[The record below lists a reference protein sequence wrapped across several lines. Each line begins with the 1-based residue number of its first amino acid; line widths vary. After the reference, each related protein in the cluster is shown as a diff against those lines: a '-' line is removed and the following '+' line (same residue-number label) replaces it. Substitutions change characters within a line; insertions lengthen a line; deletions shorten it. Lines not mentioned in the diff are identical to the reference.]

1 VTNNNLGKDP
11 SSFGEWLHELSQTTQ
26 TWFLDEHQAREQA
39 LRTSREIV
47 RNSANSIRATHRGE
61 FQTATHLLDEI
72 TVLTKSINDILE
84 YHPRVYYAG
93 FVEDA
98 MKEYAEAAATLSFVR
113 GHTPPSLEELG
124 IGAAPYLNGLAEA
137 VGELRRYSL
146 DSLRQDE
153 FDRCERVLTVMDEVY
168 SILVT
173 MDFPEAVTG
182 GLRRRTDAARGLL
195 ERTRGDIT
203 LALRQHKL
211 EKKLRSFKNH
221 YQITNRFFN
230 LSGRLSKNI
239 AAKNNE

>member
-1 VTNNNLGKDP
+1 MNNNNLEK
-11 SSFGEWLHELSQTTQ
+11 SQLSFGEWLHELSQVSQ
-26 TWFLDEHQAREQA
+26 TWFLNEHQAREQA
-39 LRTSREIV
+39 LRMSREIV

-61 FQTATHLLDEI
+61 FPTARHLLEEI
-72 TVLTKSINDILE
+72 TVLTKEINAILE

-98 MKEYAEAAATLSFVR
+98 MKEYAEAATTLSFVQ
-113 GHTPPSLEELG
+113 GHTPPRLEELG

-153 FDRCERVLTVMDEVY
+153 FDRCERILAVMDEVY

-173 MDFPEAVTG
+173 MDFPEAVTS

-203 LALRQHKL
+203 LALRQHRL
-211 EKKLRSFKNH
+211 EKKLEQFQKSLSNH
-221 YQITNRFFN
+221 
-230 LSGRLSKNI
+230 K
-239 AAKNNE
+239 